1 MSAGAGSSPR
11 GLLTRVLLKGLLL
24 FAAANLVWAALVPLG
39 AQSALGR
46 ISLYNRLFPGR
57 QRFPFGENSEASYNL
72 SLYNLDAMFA
82 SHEISAPKPADELRV
97 VFIGDSSVWGTLL
110 ENDQTLAGQV
120 NALGLAC
127 GGKRLRAYNLGYPT
141 ISLAKDWMILRR
153 ALAYNPDLIVWATT
167 LEAFPFDRQLASPLA
182 ANNLAE
188 FAHLAVALPP
198 AEDESSA
205 APGFLRNTIIGQRRP
220 LADLLRLQAY
230 GVMWAATGIDQEIP
244 ASFTPAAV
252 DLEADASYHG
262 WLPEGGLPQDKLA
275 FDVLAAGMQLAAGA
289 GVPVLLV
296 NEPMLISAGQ
306 NSAVRYNFFYPRW
319 AYDSWRSE
327 LNARA
332 QANGW
337 PLLDL
342 WDLLPASEYTNSA
355 IHLTPRGEAA
365 LAARIAPVLA
375 QMCAP

>member
-1 MSAGAGSSPR
+1 MSDDSGSRR
-11 GLLTRVLLKGLLL
+11 GFLTRVLVKGLLL

-57 QRFPFGENSEASYNL
+57 ERFPFGENSEASYNL

-82 SHEISAPKPADELRV
+82 AHQISQPKPAGELRV

-120 NALGLAC
+120 NALGLTC
-127 GGKRLRAYNLGYPT
+127 GGQRLRAYNLGYPT

-153 ALAYNPDLIVWATT
+153 ALAYEPDLIVWATT
-167 LEAFPFDRQLASPLA
+167 LEAFPLDKQLASPLA

-188 FAHLAVALPP
+188 FASLDVSLPP
-198 AEDESSA
+198 APADTAA
-205 APGFLRNTIIGQRRP
+205 APGLLRNTIIGQRRP

-244 ASFTPAAV
+244 DSFTPAAV
-252 DLEADASYHG
+252 DLDADASFHG
-262 WLPEGGLPQDKLA
+262 WLPEGGLPQDGLA

-296 NEPMLISAGQ
+296 NEPMLISTGA
-306 NSAVRYNFFYPRW
+306 NSDVRYNFFYPRW
-319 AYDSWRSE
+319 AYDAWRAE
-327 LNARA
+327 LTARA
-332 QANGW
+332 EENGW
-337 PLLDL
+337 RLLDL
-342 WDLLPASEYTNSA
+342 WDLLPAAEYTNSA
-355 IHLTPRGEAA
+355 IHLTPQGEAA
-365 LAARIAPVLA
+365 LAARIAPALTQICV
-375 QMCAP
+375 P